1 MNVLITGISGCIG
14 SNLAY
19 ELHKQKN
26 NILGI
31 DRRIDFDSKI
41 IQKLNTSES
50 SRFLELDLA
59 IDSTII
65 SEVMENFS
73 PDIIFHFASEKSISK
88 SLGSPLS
95 FWSNNLYSTINI
107 LKSLKDKKIKGII
120 FSSSAAVYGESKI
133 SIKENDT
140 IEPISIYGKTKLAN
154 EMLLEDFYKT
164 SGTNIIILRYFN
176 VLGSNPNAGIF
187 EDRQNDSKSIAGYL
201 LNSLED
207 SQDEF
212 KINGKD
218 LVTADGTPE
227 RDYVHLK
234 DVTDANIKTMNAIL
248 DNKIH
253 FDSIN
258 IGTGIKTTVLEMVSY
273 FEKISK
279 QKIPIKFV
287 DMPSNELF
295 SSSADISKAKK
306 LLNWSP
312 SHDIQDIVRDCLE
325 DTKD

>member
-14 SNLAY
+14 SSLAY
-19 ELHKQKN
+19 ELYMQKN

-31 DRRIDFDSKI
+31 DRRINFDSKI
-41 IQKLNTSES
+41 IQELNSSES
-50 SRFLELDLA
+50 SRLLELDLA
-59 IDSTII
+59 IDSSII
-65 SEVMENFS
+65 SEAIENFS

-107 LKSLKDKKIKGII
+107 LKSLKNRKIKGII

-133 SIKENDT
+133 CIKENDT

-164 SGTNIIILRYFN
+164 SGTNVIILRYFN
-176 VLGSNPNAGIF
+176 VLGSNSNAGIF
-187 EDRQNDSKSIAGYL
+187 EDKQNDSKSIAGYL
-201 LNSLED
+201 LNSLEK
-207 SQDEF
+207 SQEEF
-212 KINGKD
+212 LINGKD
-218 LVTADGTPE
+218 LATADGTPE

-248 DNKIH
+248 DNQIK
-253 FDSIN
+253 FDFIN

-287 DMPSNELF
+287 DMPSNELS
-295 SSSADISKAKK
+295 SSSADIGKAKQ

-325 DTKD
+325 DTKN